1 MKKLWVFIIL
11 ILFDLNNIFAEN
23 VFTVEIQNI
32 IINGGTIYV
41 AIYSDKQSFE
51 NKHPDIIL
59 QVIPDN
65 FICILETTLSEGE
78 YVIAIFQDSNGNGKM
93 DYGLFG
99 IPKEPYG
106 FSNMEGKTPGN
117 YNQLKFKITN
127 SNKRIIIQLVKW

>member
-1 MKKLWVFIIL
+1 MKKSLVFIIL
-11 ILFDLNNIFAEN
+11 ILFGLNNIFAEN

-32 IINGGTIYV
+32 IINRGTIYV

-51 NKHPDIIL
+51 NKNPDIIL

-65 FICILETTLSEGE
+65 IISVQEITLSEGE

-93 DYGLFG
+93 DYSLFG

-106 FSNMEGKTPGN
+106 FSNMKGKTPGN
-117 YNQLKFKITN
+117 YNQLKFRITN
-127 SNKRIIIQLVKW
+127 SNERIIIPLVKW